1 MDQCG
6 FPGPSSFLGDMERT
20 GTHSCLKN
28 CPFCGTGNSHG
39 LGFERRGSTSEQ
51 SLPSKPCGRQSALIL
66 LWPRREGGI
75 SPKPSPRIP
84 PTSLKHIYTI
94 TSGYN
99 LATSLPNV
107 RELQTAATPRPPLT
121 APLRLLFSCILS
133 PCHFHPHTY
142 YRRSGHTGL
151 KPYCGLWAA
160 PAETAVLYT
169 TWVTGCPKQ
178 ATQQAV
184 ASVIGPSK
192 SRHLFSSCI
201 LIFI

>member
-1 MDQCG
+1 M
-6 FPGPSSFLGDMERT
+6 
-20 GTHSCLKN
+20 
-28 CPFCGTGNSHG
+28 
-39 LGFERRGSTSEQ
+39 
-51 SLPSKPCGRQSALIL
+51 LPSISTDPTVATV
-66 LWPRREGGI
+66 GGGF
-75 SPKPSPRIP
+75 SLKPSPRIP

-107 RELQTAATPRPPLT
+107 RELQAAAPPPLT
-121 APLRLLFSCILS
+121 APLGLLFSCILS

-142 YRRSGHTGL
+142 YRSSGHTGL
-151 KPYCGLWAA
+151 KLYCGLWAA
-160 PAETAVLYT
+160 PAESAVLYT
-169 TWVTGCPKQ
+169 TWVTVCPKQ

-192 SRHLFSSCI
+192 SRHLLSSCI